1 MSVFDIPQSLLEAI
15 NQVTNPTSWRRDLDI
30 RPLVMIAGLSKHRI
44 VNEVYSGKASDF
56 ATDETEAQKI
66 HDALTIPT
74 PKNSRVAYS
83 LSHYSGSGYDHINS
97 SLWHNYLH
105 GSEVP
110 NDVKSHT
117 DNIKSV
123 LLPETKINNLKLYT
137 GVKVSPAATAGVE
150 WNSTRPVKILHLP
163 AFTSTSTNFDVA
175 EQFTEPDMESVHH
188 ESDHHG
194 VIEPGATHILQ
205 LNFPNTIHHAAS
217 MMDHGVGHEEEVLL
231 GPNHRFELHPRP
243 TKIDRSHGPV
253 YVWKATSIGVNNE
266 LMFKQRDFTKHS

>member
-30 RPLVMIAGLSKHRI
+30 RPLVMIAGLSKHRV
-44 VNEVYSGKASDF
+44 VNEVYEGKPSDF
-56 ATDETEAQKI
+56 AMHEDEAQKI
-66 HDALTIPT
+66 HDALTIPK

-105 GSEVP
+105 GLEVP
-110 NDVKSHT
+110 SDVKSHV

-123 LLPETKINNLKLYT
+123 LLPETKVDDLKLYT

-175 EQFTEPDMESVHH
+175 TQFTEPDEESVHH
-188 ESDHHG
+188 ESDHHD
-194 VIEPGATHILQ
+194 VIESGATHILQ
-205 LNFPNTIHHAAS
+205 LHFPHTIHHAAS
-217 MMDHGVGHEEEVLL
+217 MIDHGVGHEEEVLL
-231 GPNHRFELHPRP
+231 GPNHSFELHPRP
-243 TKIDRSHGPV
+243 TKVDGPLGPV
-253 YVWKATSIGVNNE
+253 YVWKAVSRGVNDQP
-266 LMFKQRDFTKHS
+266 MFKQRDFTKRS